1 MKKTSLII
9 NDISLSV
16 FDSAEQAFDIARSR
30 IKKAGISCG
39 NVRFSI
45 YRRSVDARKKKD
57 VRLVYSVAAE
67 GDFSKFCPE
76 KLKELHI
83 AVLRDENIAYTTGS
97 AALSAPPVIVG
108 AGPCGLFCALLLAKN
123 GYAPIVLERGGG
135 VAERVAAVSDF
146 HKNQILDP
154 ETNVQFGAGGAGTFS
169 DGKLITRLNDPH
181 TAYILKTLVAMG
193 ADPDILTKAK
203 PHVGTDVLRT
213 VTENLIREI
222 EKNGGRVL
230 FHVKFLEAIECNGAV
245 TAVKTSAGEMAAGA
259 LILAIGHSA
268 RDTYE
273 ALLST
278 RLSIE
283 AKPFSVGMRIEHLAE
298 RIDRAMYG
306 DFAGHPALGHAEYSL
321 SHNTKI
327 RGVYT
332 FCMCPGGEV
341 VAAASEQGGL
351 VVNGM
356 SKNARDGK
364 NSNSAVVCSV
374 FRDDYGNTPQKAI
387 EFQRSIER
395 AAFLA
400 GGSDFSAPVIT
411 VGDFISDKCET
422 KPKKVTPTY
431 RGGEFYKLASP
442 KKYLPGFVSD
452 KIKEAIRYF
461 DRKIAGF
468 AAPYAVLSGAETRT
482 SAPIRILRDAN
493 THLAL
498 GRPDIYP
505 CGEGA
510 GYAGGITSAA
520 TDGLKTAIALIKRYK
535 PEFD

>member
-135 VAERVAAVSDF
+135 VAERVATVSDF

-332 FCMCPGGEV
+332 FCMCPGGTV
-341 VAAASEQGGL
+341 VAAASESGGV

-356 SKNARDGK
+356 SERSRDGK
-364 NSNSAVVCSV
+364 NSNSAVVCSI
-374 FRDDYGNTPQKAI
+374 FKEDYGAKPQLAI
-387 EFQRSIER
+387 DFQRSIER
-395 AAFLA
+395 AAFSA
-400 GGSDFSAPVIT
+400 GGGDYSAPFCT
-411 VGDFISDKCET
+411 VGKFLGRTLENRIEG
-422 KPKKVTPTY
+422 VHPTY
-431 RGGEFYKLASP
+431 MEGKRLCYAAPES
-442 KKYLPGFVSD
+442 YLPAFVADNIRSALLSFD
-452 KIKEAIRYF
+452 K
-461 DRKIAGF
+461 KIEGF
-468 AAPYAVLSGAETRT
+468 AASDALLTGAETRT
-482 SAPIRILRDAN
+482 SAPIRILRDPQ

-498 GRPDIYP
+498 GYKNLYP
-505 CGEGA
+505 GGEGA

-520 TDGLKTAIALIKRYK
+520 LDGTYIAISLMEQYAPLH
-535 PEFD
+535 